1 MITIVNYDMGNLG
14 SIQNMLKKI
23 GVASTISSEP
33 SIIATA
39 HKLILPGVGHFE
51 RAMENLHTF
60 GLIDALNQKVLV
72 EKTPILGICLG
83 MQAIS
88 EVLGGVFVNQN
99 EFMHWRKVEV
109 DILKKGVLF
118 KDFPEKINVGL
129 YHSWKVEGLEEKFIT
144 AKSTTGV
151 IMAIES
157 IDEYLFGVQFH
168 PESILTEHGEQ
179 VLANFIQFVKN
190 IKSV

>member
-1 MITIVNYDMGNLG
+1 MRVLLVDFYDSFTYNIQHYLVNIGCKVDVIREDELDVSSVYDYDCVVLSPGPGLP
-14 SIQNMLKKI
+14 SEKKNMF
-23 GVASTISSEP
+23 
-33 SIIATA
+33 SIIS
-39 HKLILPGVGHFE
+39 LCRNSL
-51 RAMENLHTF
+51 
-60 GLIDALNQKVLV
+60 
-72 EKTPILGICLG
+72 PILGICLG

-88 EVLGGVFVNQN
+88 EVLGGVLVNQN
-99 EFMHWRKVEV
+99 EVMHGRKVEV

-168 PESILTEHGEQ
+168 PESILTEYGEL

>member
-1 MITIVNYDMGNLG
+1 MRVLLVDFYDSFTYNIQHYLVNIGCEVVVIREDEVDVSSVYDYDCVVLSPGPGLPKEKKNSYPVIHCCRN
-14 SIQNMLKKI
+14 SI
-23 GVASTISSEP
+23 
-33 SIIATA
+33 
-39 HKLILPGVGHFE
+39 
-51 RAMENLHTF
+51 
-60 GLIDALNQKVLV
+60 
-72 EKTPILGICLG
+72 PILGICLG

-88 EVLGGVFVNQN
+88 EVLGGVLVNQN
-99 EFMHWRKVEV
+99 EVMHGRKVQV
-109 DILKKGVLF
+109 DVLKKGVLF

-129 YHSWKVEGLEEKFIT
+129 YHSWKVEGLEEQFIT
-144 AKSTTGV
+144 AKSATGV

-179 VLANFIQFVKN
+179 LLANFLQFVKN

>member
-1 MITIVNYDMGNLG
+1 MHVLLVDFYDSFTYNIQHYLVNIGCKVDVIREDELDVSSVYDYDCVVLSPGPGLP
-14 SIQNMLKKI
+14 SEKKNMF
-23 GVASTISSEP
+23 
-33 SIIATA
+33 SIIS
-39 HKLILPGVGHFE
+39 LCRNSL
-51 RAMENLHTF
+51 
-60 GLIDALNQKVLV
+60 
-72 EKTPILGICLG
+72 PILGICLG

-88 EVLGGVFVNQN
+88 EVLGGVLVNQN
-99 EFMHWRKVEV
+99 EVMHGRKVEV

-129 YHSWKVEGLEEKFIT
+129 YHSWKVEGLEEQFIT
-144 AKSTTGV
+144 AKSATGV

-157 IDEYLFGVQFH
+157 SDEYLFGVQFH
-168 PESILTEHGEQ
+168 PESILTEHGEL

>member
-1 MITIVNYDMGNLG
+1 MHVLLVDFYDSFTYNIQHYLVNIGCKVDVIREDELDVSSVYDYDCVVLSPGPGLP
-14 SIQNMLKKI
+14 SEKKNMF
-23 GVASTISSEP
+23 
-33 SIIATA
+33 SIIS
-39 HKLILPGVGHFE
+39 LCRNSL
-51 RAMENLHTF
+51 
-60 GLIDALNQKVLV
+60 
-72 EKTPILGICLG
+72 PILGICLG

-88 EVLGGVFVNQN
+88 EVLGGVLVNQN
-99 EFMHWRKVEV
+99 EVMHGRKVEV

-179 VLANFIQFVKN
+179 LLANFIQFVKN

>member
-1 MITIVNYDMGNLG
+1 MHVLLVDFYDSFTYNIQHYLVNIGCKIDVIREDELDVSSVYDYDCVVLSPGPGLP
-14 SIQNMLKKI
+14 SEKKNMF
-23 GVASTISSEP
+23 
-33 SIIATA
+33 SIIS
-39 HKLILPGVGHFE
+39 LCRNSL
-51 RAMENLHTF
+51 
-60 GLIDALNQKVLV
+60 
-72 EKTPILGICLG
+72 PILGICLG

-88 EVLGGVFVNQN
+88 EVLGGVLVNQN
-99 EFMHWRKVEV
+99 EVMHGRKVEV

-118 KDFPEKINVGL
+118 RDLPEKINVGL

-168 PESILTEHGEQ
+168 PESILTEHGEL

>member
-1 MITIVNYDMGNLG
+1 MHVLLVDFYDSFTYNIQHYLVNIGCKVDVIREDELDVSSVYDYDCVVLSPGPGLP
-14 SIQNMLKKI
+14 SEKKNMF
-23 GVASTISSEP
+23 
-33 SIIATA
+33 SIIT
-39 HKLILPGVGHFE
+39 LCRNSL
-51 RAMENLHTF
+51 
-60 GLIDALNQKVLV
+60 
-72 EKTPILGICLG
+72 PILGICLG

-88 EVLGGVFVNQN
+88 EVLGGVLVNQN
-99 EFMHWRKVEV
+99 EVMHGRKVEV
-109 DILKKGVLF
+109 DILKKGVIF

-129 YHSWKVEGLEEKFIT
+129 YHSWKVEGLEEQFIT

-157 IDEYLFGVQFH
+157 SDEYLFGVQFH
-168 PESILTEHGEQ
+168 PESILTEHGEL

>member
-1 MITIVNYDMGNLG
+1 MRVLLVDFYDSFTYNIQHYLVNIGCKVDVIREDELDVSSVYDYDCVVLSPGPGLP
-14 SIQNMLKKI
+14 SEKKNMF
-23 GVASTISSEP
+23 
-33 SIIATA
+33 SIIS
-39 HKLILPGVGHFE
+39 LCRNSL
-51 RAMENLHTF
+51 
-60 GLIDALNQKVLV
+60 
-72 EKTPILGICLG
+72 PILGICLG

-88 EVLGGVFVNQN
+88 EVLGGVLVNQN
-99 EFMHWRKVEV
+99 EVMHGRTVQV
-109 DILKKGVLF
+109 DVLKKGVLF

-168 PESILTEHGEQ
+168 PESILTEHGEL

>member
-1 MITIVNYDMGNLG
+1 MHVLLVDFYDSFTYNIQHYLVNIGCKVDVIREDELDVSSVYDYDCVVLSPGPGLP
-14 SIQNMLKKI
+14 SEKKNMF
-23 GVASTISSEP
+23 
-33 SIIATA
+33 SIIS
-39 HKLILPGVGHFE
+39 LCRNSL
-51 RAMENLHTF
+51 
-60 GLIDALNQKVLV
+60 
-72 EKTPILGICLG
+72 PILGICLG

-88 EVLGGVFVNQN
+88 EVLGGVLVNQN
-99 EFMHWRKVEV
+99 EVMHGRKVEV

-168 PESILTEHGEQ
+168 PESILTEHGEL

>member
-1 MITIVNYDMGNLG
+1 MHVLLVDFYDSFTYNIQHYIVNIGCKVDVIREDELDVSSVYDYDCVVLSPGPGLP
-14 SIQNMLKKI
+14 SEKKNMF
-23 GVASTISSEP
+23 
-33 SIIATA
+33 SIIS
-39 HKLILPGVGHFE
+39 LCRNSL
-51 RAMENLHTF
+51 
-60 GLIDALNQKVLV
+60 
-72 EKTPILGICLG
+72 PILGICLG

-88 EVLGGVFVNQN
+88 EVLGGVLVNQN
-99 EFMHWRKVEV
+99 EVMHGRKVEV

-118 KDFPEKINVGL
+118 RDLPEKINVGL

-168 PESILTEHGEQ
+168 PESILSEYGEL

>member
-1 MITIVNYDMGNLG
+1 MRVLLVDFYDSFTYNIQHYLVNIGCKVDVIREDELDVSSVYDYDCVVLSPGPGLP
-14 SIQNMLKKI
+14 SEKKNMF
-23 GVASTISSEP
+23 
-33 SIIATA
+33 SIIS
-39 HKLILPGVGHFE
+39 LCRNSL
-51 RAMENLHTF
+51 
-60 GLIDALNQKVLV
+60 
-72 EKTPILGICLG
+72 PILGICLG

-88 EVLGGVFVNQN
+88 EVLGGVLVNQN
-99 EFMHWRKVEV
+99 EVMHGRKVEV

>member
-1 MITIVNYDMGNLG
+1 MRVLLVDFYDSFTYNIQHYLVNIGCKVDVIREDELDVSSVYDYDCVVLSPGPGLP
-14 SIQNMLKKI
+14 SEKKNMF
-23 GVASTISSEP
+23 
-33 SIIATA
+33 SIIS
-39 HKLILPGVGHFE
+39 LCRNSL
-51 RAMENLHTF
+51 
-60 GLIDALNQKVLV
+60 
-72 EKTPILGICLG
+72 PILGICLG

-88 EVLGGVFVNQN
+88 EVLGGVLVNQN
-99 EFMHWRKVEV
+99 EVMHGRKVEV

-129 YHSWKVEGLEEKFIT
+129 YHSWKVEGLEDQFIT

-168 PESILTEHGEQ
+168 PESILTEHGEL